1 MKNFFLFNNKTENS
15 KDLNYGGFDH
25 YKEIAKL
32 VKEGRI
38 KQNLTIEEL
47 SSISKI
53 PQKTIKSIENN
64 SKNIRPKYPFIRS
77 ILIKLEEC
85 LLLKKN
91 TLVQLAIK
99 EKENFKKEKKDFLV
113 SKFDLINT
121 WQGSLLYFFILVL
134 SIFILRRSFILNVDL
149 IEINNIENLRPKYPF
164 IRSILFKLEDCLA
177 LKKNTLVNF
186 LIRERET
193 FKREKKEFFVSKFDL
208 INTWQGSLLY
218 FFILILTIFLLKRY
232 FILNV
237 NVIEIQSIENKIID
251 K

>member
-1 MKNFFLFNNKTENS
+1 MKNLFLFNNKTENS
-15 KDLNYGGFDH
+15 KDLNYGGFDN
-25 YKEIAKL
+25 YKEISKL
-32 VKEGRI
+32 VREGRI

-53 PQKTIKSIENN
+53 TQETIKSIENN
-64 SKNIRPKYPFIRS
+64 NKNIRPKYPFIRS

-91 TLVQLAIK
+91 TLVKLAIK
-99 EKENFKKEKKDFLV
+99 EKENLKKEKKDFLV

-149 IEINNIENLRPKYPF
+149 IEINNIE
-164 IRSILFKLEDCLA
+164 E
-177 LKKNTLVNF
+177 
-186 LIRERET
+186 
-193 FKREKKEFFVSKFDL
+193 
-208 INTWQGSLLY
+208 
-218 FFILILTIFLLKRY
+218 
-232 FILNV
+232 
-237 NVIEIQSIENKIID
+237 KIIN